1 MATSTLPLAKPAG
14 RRRWLIATLLGIGV
28 IVNYFDR
35 VILTV
40 AAPSIQHDFGI
51 DSLAVGFLL
60 GAFGWTY
67 GPLQIPVG
75 LLLDRYGIRRIMLIS
90 IVLWGVASLITSAAI
105 GVGSMFVA
113 RMLLGVAEAP
123 AFPAN
128 AKAVGYWFP
137 RTERSFATAL
147 FDAAAKF
154 SNVIAIPIVALL
166 VVRLGWRGAFIAT
179 GFLSILYFFV
189 FRHLYREPGQ
199 DTRLTAEEREYIVA
213 GGATEEGVARA
224 SGVSLLGHLL
234 KARKV
239 WGLSV
244 GFACYGYAFAFFIF
258 WLPGYLVQEMKM
270 DLLRSASFTI
280 IPWLFATASDLFV
293 GGWLIDHLVQR
304 GRDETRVRKSII
316 VGGMVTGL
324 AIVGAGLTH
333 DPYWAI
339 AWITIS
345 LSGLAATAP
354 ASWSLP
360 SLIAPK
366 GGAAT
371 IGGIMNFMNSLTG
384 IAAPAA
390 TGFIVAT
397 TGTFSGAFILA
408 GLVLAIGIFFFTV
421 IMGRI
426 APIPDPLPHTA

>member
-1 MATSTLPLAKPAG
+1 MATSTLPHAKPQG
-14 RRRWLIATLLGIGV
+14 RRRWMIATLLGLGV

-40 AAPSIQHDFGI
+40 AAPSIQQDFGI
-51 DSLAVGFLL
+51 DSLTIGFLL

-75 LLLDRYGIRRIMLIS
+75 LLLDRYGVRRIMLVS
-90 IVLWGVASLITSAAI
+90 IVLWGIASLVTSAAI
-105 GVGSMFVA
+105 GVGTMFVA

-137 RTERSFATAL
+137 RTERSFATSL

-166 VVRLGWRGAFIAT
+166 VVHLGWRGAFVAT
-179 GFLSILYFFV
+179 GFLSIVYFFV
-189 FRHLYREPGQ
+189 FKRLYREPLQ
-199 DTRLTAEEREYIVA
+199 DPHLTAEEREYIVA
-213 GGATEEGVARA
+213 GGATEEGVAR
-224 SGVSLLGHLL
+224 SGGLSLLGYLL
-234 KARKV
+234 GTRKV
-239 WGLSV
+239 WGLSI

-270 DLLRSASFTI
+270 DLLRSAGFTV
-280 IPWLFATASDLFV
+280 IPWLFATVSDLFV
-293 GGWLIDHLVQR
+293 GGWLIDRLVQR
-304 GRDETRVRKSII
+304 GYDETRVRKSII
-316 VGGMVTGL
+316 VAGMVTGL
-324 AIVGAGLTH
+324 AIIGAGLTH

-339 AWITIS
+339 TWITIS
-345 LSGLAATAP
+345 LSGLAAAAP

-366 GGAAT
+366 GGAGT

-421 IMGRI
+421 VMGRI
-426 APIPDPLPHTA
+426 TQIPDPLLHTA

>member
-1 MATSTLPLAKPAG
+1 
-14 RRRWLIATLLGIGV
+14 
-28 IVNYFDR
+28 
-35 VILTV
+35 
-40 AAPSIQHDFGI
+40 
-51 DSLAVGFLL
+51 
-60 GAFGWTY
+60 
-67 GPLQIPVG
+67 
-75 LLLDRYGIRRIMLIS
+75 
-90 IVLWGVASLITSAAI
+90 
-105 GVGSMFVA
+105 MFVA

-137 RTERSFATAL
+137 RSERSFATAL

-154 SNVIAIPIVALL
+154 SNVIAIPVVALL
-166 VVRLGWRGAFIAT
+166 VVHLGWRGAFIAT
-179 GFLSILYFFV
+179 GLLSILYFIV
-189 FRHLYREPGQ
+189 FKRLYREPGQ
-199 DTRLTAEEREYIVA
+199 DSRLTAEEREYIVA
-213 GGATEEGVARA
+213 GGATEEGVAR
-224 SGVSLLGHLL
+224 SGGLSLLGYLL
-234 KARKV
+234 RTRKV
-239 WGLSV
+239 WGLSI

-270 DLLRSASFTI
+270 DLLRSASFTV

-293 GGWLIDHLVQR
+293 GGWLIDRLVQS
-304 GRDETRVRKSII
+304 GYDETRVRKSII
-316 VGGMVTGL
+316 VAGMVTGL
-324 AIVGAGLTH
+324 AIIGAGLTH

-339 AWITIS
+339 TWITIS
-345 LSGLAATAP
+345 LSGLAAAAP

-366 GGAAT
+366 GGAGT

-408 GLVLAIGIFFFTV
+408 GLVLAIGVFFFTV
-421 IMGRI
+421 VMGRI
-426 APIPDPLPHTA
+426 TQIPDPLPRTA